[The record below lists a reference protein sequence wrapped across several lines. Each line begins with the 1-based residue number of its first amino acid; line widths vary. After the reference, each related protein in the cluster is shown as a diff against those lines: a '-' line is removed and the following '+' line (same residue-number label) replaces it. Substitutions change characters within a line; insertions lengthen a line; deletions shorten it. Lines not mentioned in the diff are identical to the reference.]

1 LTGLQAVRWLLKP
14 AAWVAC
20 LGPAVWLLGGLL
32 TGDLG
37 ADPVKTL
44 THTTGLSALVILFV
58 TLAVTPV
65 RRLSGWNAIV
75 ALRRPLGLFA
85 FFYALLHFLIYAVF
99 DHQLSVPAISADIVE
114 HPWVLVGFSAFLI
127 LLVLAVTS
135 PRAAVRWLGGKRWR
149 RLHRAVYAAAIL
161 AVLHFL
167 WLVKKDRFEPA
178 IYATILGVL
187 LLSRLVLRR
196 PRRLRSPR

>member
-1 LTGLQAVRWLLKP
+1 V
-14 AAWVAC
+14 AWVAC
-20 LGPAVWLLGGLL
+20 LGPAAWLVRGLL

-44 THTTGLSALVILFV
+44 THTTGLSALVILLV
-58 TLAVTPV
+58 TLAITPA
-65 RRLSGWNAIV
+65 RRLSGWNPLV
-75 ALRRPLGLFA
+75 GLRRPLGLFA

-99 DHQLSVPAISADIVE
+99 DHQLSVPEITADIVE

-127 LLVLAVTS
+127 LLALAVTS
-135 PRAAVRWLGGKRWR
+135 PKAAVRWLGGKRWQ
-149 RLHRAVYAAAIL
+149 RLHRAVYAAGIL

-178 IYATILGVL
+178 VYATILGVL
-187 LLSRLVLRR
+187 LISRLVLRR
-196 PRRLRSPR
+196 PVRLRSPR